1 MAILRP
7 RLLAPRLLFF
17 TIVASIVGVQ
27 IVADV
32 AHSDPVRAPYVV
44 TLRVEGKTSAVR
56 PVIRRLE
63 RQVKFDAKLRYDSKQ
78 LRGFSAK
85 LTRKQVTR
93 MKLQRGVNVVVPD
106 PGRWIVLF
114 DPTVPDADARIYQ
127 LERDYSFTATARY
140 RELGGFAAKL
150 SSRQLLWLNQ
160 EDDIILIGPNSQVRP
175 FEDPA
180 P

>member
-27 IVADV
+27 MVVDV
-32 AHSDPVRAPYVV
+32 ARSDAIRAPYVV
-44 TLRVEGKTSAVR
+44 TLKVKGQTEAVR
-56 PVIRRLE
+56 PVVRRLE
-63 RQVKFDAKLRYDSKQ
+63 RELRFRARLRYDSQQ

-85 LTRKQVTR
+85 LTRKQVAR
-93 MKLQRGVNVVVPD
+93 MRRQRNVNVVVAD

-114 DPTVPDADARIYQ
+114 EPTVPDVDARIDE
-127 LERDYSFTATARY
+127 LERDYSFTATTRY
-140 RELGGFAAKL
+140 RELGGFGAKL
-150 SSRQLLWLNQ
+150 SSRQLLWLND
-160 EDDIILIGPNSQVRP
+160 ENDIVLIGPDSEVRP
-175 FEDPA
+175 FADA